1 MSDQLEFLRSLGK
14 CINLES
20 LIFRDCDGIYRLV
33 NSICS
38 FKLSKEGDD
47 WRQLGRIRGLV
58 WSDRISKYLTAIM
71 PNIKNVCID
80 DYRSKS
86 GLQVNTIRLIRTL
99 VDRLRCI
106 DLSFAF
112 VNDDI
117 LMKIADM
124 NFRDLK
130 EI

>member
-1 MSDQLEFLRSLGK
+1 MAAVGAYSWPRLEYFYARPS
-14 CINLES
+14 
-20 LIFRDCDGIYRLV
+20 
-33 NSICS
+33 
-38 FKLSKEGDD
+38 GDD
-47 WRQLGRIRGLV
+47 
-58 WSDRISKYLTAIM
+58 DRISKYLTAIM

-80 DYRSKS
+80 DYYRSKS